1 MATRSRVEVE
11 ALSQTRGQDEIEKGT
26 VGEGIF
32 SRFSKKCLIH
42 LNVKIHVAVRYKFRC
57 LLKSRRL
64 VLLAS
69 VISRSTLFFQT
80 FINFL
85 YRIYKFLNQL

>member
-32 SRFSKKCLIH
+32 SRFFKKMFDSFECENDL
-42 LNVKIHVAVRYKFRC
+42 YM
-57 LLKSRRL
+57 LL
-64 VLLAS
+64 
-69 VISRSTLFFQT
+69 FG
-80 FINFL
+80 INL
-85 YRIYKFLNQL
+85 GVC